1 MASGPGSC
9 PRLKPGLPPPP
20 HVLVLL
26 HEAEPSS
33 LRRKAE
39 KSAAQ
44 ALAGKRKKGPKYS
57 LKARIVDGVSLCVSE
72 CVHLCLCMHAACIC
86 VTGCLGGRV
95 HMCLRVSRAVFAVCV
110 LL

>member
-1 MASGPGSC
+1 MYFRTFSC
-9 PRLKPGLPPPP
+9 GVRAWVLPPSEAWPASPP

-72 CVHLCLCMHAACIC
+72 CMHLCLCMHAC
-86 VTGCLGGRV
+86 V
-95 HMCLRVSRAVFAVCV
+95 HVFA
-110 LL
+110 